1 MPGASKQQCEGDH
14 MTMHPNIKA
23 AIFPAAFF
31 AAFLW
36 AQADDHGHEFDQAAA
51 LEAAQQEEA
60 AKASRDWVAS
70 QVCQGNGHGEW
81 IDDKTIRCTT
91 SSGRRSVLVAAGTK
105 P

>member
-1 MPGASKQQCEGDH
+1 MVSI
-14 MTMHPNIKA
+14 HPNIKA
-23 AIFPAAFF
+23 G
-31 AAFLW
+31 FLIVFLI
-36 AQADDHGHEFDQAAA
+36 ATFLFVQADDHGHEFDQAAE